1 MTATPTLIIAVLAH
15 NEESL
20 IVDCLRSLPVGE
32 RDVTV
37 HVIVNGSRDAT
48 AARAHTVPDVIVHDY
63 AAGGKARSW
72 NRFLFDETVAFADV
86 HFFVDGDTVVAPGAI
101 AAMLDAFEGNPGVN
115 AVGAVPLNGRNA
127 ARNQTSSTRDRG
139 LFGALYA
146 LRGSFLQRMKAAAIR
161 LPEDLI
167 GDDGL
172 IGALAKT
179 DLGPESHWSDDRV
192 VTVADAGFY
201 MSEPVRL
208 IDPASWRM
216 QYRRMINY
224 SERYFQNRII
234 SAIMRDAG
242 PQGLPRDMADL
253 YPEWLP
259 GFTPR
264 PLMRWWW
271 FDRLA
276 LKRMSAAARQDRAR
290 RGQVAARSS
299 EA

>member
-1 MTATPTLIIAVLAH
+1 MNATPTILIAVLAH
-15 NEESL
+15 NEEAL
-20 IVDCLRSLPVGE
+20 IVDCLRSLPIGE
-32 RDVTV
+32 AGVAV
-37 HVIVNGSRDAT
+37 HVIVNGSSDAT
-48 AARAHTVPDVIVHDY
+48 AARARTVSGVIVHNY
-63 AAGGKARSW
+63 ETGGKARSW
-72 NRFLFDETVAFADV
+72 NRFLFDETVGFADI
-86 HFFVDGDTVVAPGAI
+86 HFFVDGDTVVAPGGI
-101 AAMLDAFEGNPGVN
+101 AAMLEAFMKNPGVN

-127 ARNQTSSTRDRG
+127 ARNQATSTRDRG

-146 LRGSFLQRMKAAAIR
+146 LRGSFLQRMKVADIR

-172 IGALAKT
+172 IGALVKT
-179 DLGPESHWSDDRV
+179 DLGPESHWSDGRV
-192 VTVADAGFY
+192 ATVADAGFY

-224 SERYFQNRII
+224 SERHFQNRII

-242 PQGLPRDMADL
+242 PQELPRDMADL
-253 YPEWLP
+253 YRVWLAM
-259 GFTPR
+259 FTPR
-264 PLMRWWW
+264 RSPVWWW

-276 LKRMSAAARQDRAR
+276 LKRMSAAARQDRGH
-290 RGQVAARSS
+290 RGPAGARSG

>member
-1 MTATPTLIIAVLAH
+1 MTPSILITVLAH
-15 NEESL
+15 NEAAL
-20 IVDCLRSLPVGE
+20 IADCLASLPLGE
-32 RDVTV
+32 PGIEV
-37 HVIVNGSRDAT
+37 HVVVNGSTDAT
-48 AARAHTVPDVIVHDY
+48 AERARVAARGRATIHDY
-63 AAGGKARSW
+63 PQGGKARSW
-72 NRFLFDETVAFADV
+72 NRFLFDDDHPVADV

-101 AAMLDAFEGNPGVN
+101 AAMLDVFNGDPGVN

-127 ARNQTSSTRDRG
+127 ASNQATSTRDRG

-146 LRGSFLQRMKAAAIR
+146 IRGAFLWRMKATGIR

-179 DLGPESHWSDDRV
+179 DLGPESRWSDDRV

-201 MSEPVRL
+201 MSDPVRL

-224 SERYFQNRII
+224 SERHFQNRII
-234 SAIMRDAG
+234 SAIMRDVG
-242 PQGLPRDMADL
+242 PKGLPRAMADL

-259 GFTPR
+259 TFMPR
-264 PLMRWWW
+264 PSLRWWW

-276 LKRMSAAARQDRAR
+276 LRRMSAAARQDRGY
-290 RGQVAARSS
+290 RGPAGARSG